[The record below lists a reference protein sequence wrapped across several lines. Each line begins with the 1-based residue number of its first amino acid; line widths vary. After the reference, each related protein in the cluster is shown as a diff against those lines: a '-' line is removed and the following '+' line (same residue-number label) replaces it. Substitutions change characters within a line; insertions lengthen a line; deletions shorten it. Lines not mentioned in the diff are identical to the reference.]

1 MIVTN
6 HERKGISGQH
16 SYTRESA
23 LRWGVPQMQA
33 DFAAQPPKMQ
43 NETRERVQRILAA
56 ERRSGRTTPSAL
68 ARIAADVYGVR
79 P

>member
-1 MIVTN
+1 MIVTG

-23 LRWGVPQMQA
+23 LAWGIPQMRA
-33 DFAAQPPKMQ
+33 DFAAQPEKVQ
-43 NETRERVQRILAA
+43 AETRERVMRILEA
-56 ERRSGRTTPSAL
+56 ERAARRRPSAL
-68 ARIAADVYGVR
+68 ARIAALVYGVR

>member
-33 DFAAQPPKMQ
+33 DFAAQPEKVQ
-43 NETRERVQRILAA
+43 AETRARVMRILDA
-56 ERRSGRTTPSAL
+56 ERASRRPPSAL
-68 ARIAADVYGVR
+68 ARIAAVVYGVR
-79 P
+79 L

>member
-33 DFAAQPPKMQ
+33 DFAAQPEKVQ
-43 NETRERVQRILAA
+43 AETRERVQRILAA
-56 ERRSGRTTPSAL
+56 ERLARRRPSAL
-68 ARIAADVYGVR
+68 ARIAALVYGVR

>member
-33 DFAAQPPKMQ
+33 DFARQPPKMQ

-56 ERRSGRTTPSAL
+56 ERRSGRATPSAL
-68 ARIAADVYGVR
+68 ARIAAEVYGVR